1 MTFKR
6 RILIL
11 FFKLLTGIL
20 CRIHD
25 EELVKVP
32 LQGPLIIVINHVNIL
47 EVPLVYVTLQPRL
60 IGGFSAAKRW
70 KSWWSRWLLNTAG
83 AIPLHRGEADIHALR
98 RGLEWLQDGNMLII
112 APEGTRSYTGHLQ
125 RGHPGIVLLAMRTN
139 TPILPLVFYG
149 HEYFEEKLK
158 KLRRVEFYIAV
169 GEPFYIDPEGKK
181 VTQQNRQQITDEIMY
196 KMAELLP
203 PEYRGVYSDLNHAT
217 EQFLSQHPPN
227 PSE

>member
-20 CRIHD
+20 SRIHD

-32 LQGPLIIVINHVNIL
+32 HQGPLIIAINHVNIL
-47 EVPLVYVTLQPRL
+47 EVPLVYVTLQPRP

-83 AIPLHRGEADIHALR
+83 AIPLHRGEADLNALR
-98 RGLEWLQDGNMLII
+98 KGLEWLQEGNMLII
-112 APEGTRSYTGHLQ
+112 APEGTRSYDGQLQ
-125 RGHPGIVLLAMRTN
+125 RGHPGVVLLAMRTKA
-139 TPILPLVFYG
+139 PILPLVFYG

-158 KLRRVEFYIAV
+158 KLRRVDFYIAV
-169 GEPFYIDPEGKK
+169 GESFFIDTKGKK
-181 VTQQNRQQITDEIMY
+181 VTQQNRQHLNTAERIQI
-196 KMAELLP
+196 
-203 PEYRGVYSDLNHAT
+203 
-217 EQFLSQHPPN
+217 
-227 PSE
+227 